1 MRRERAPGRGAPR
14 RLETRYEAPKR
25 RENAMPTYIS
35 LLNFT
40 EQGAKNVKDTV
51 KRSEA
56 FKSAAK
62 KHGCTVKEIFWVHGQ
77 YDAVSI
83 IESPDDVMATAL
95 AMSVAK
101 LGNVRTQT
109 LRAFSAPEMAKILEK
124 VE

>member
-1 MRRERAPGRGAPR
+1 MS
-14 RLETRYEAPKR
+14 
-25 RENAMPTYIS
+25 TYIL

-56 FKSAAK
+56 FKASAK
-62 KHGCTVKEIFWVHGQ
+62 KHGCTVKELFWVHGH

-83 IESPDDVMATAL
+83 IESPDDAATTAL
-95 AMSVAK
+95 AMSLAK

-109 LRAFSAPEMAKILEK
+109 LRAFSAAEMAKILEK
-124 VE
+124 VD